1 MTGEEISEVEDSHVN
16 TGGKG
21 GRRDPKVTKTPGI
34 SNLTC
39 DKILTKE
46 EKRREAKKRKI
57 SNS

>member
-1 MTGEEISEVEDSHVN
+1 MSTVN

-21 GRRDPKVTKTPGI
+21 GRRDPKVTKTPEI